1 MRVYD
6 GIVMDRA
13 YVYNTRGTG
22 RISADKKKGEKRNQI
37 VLIVILNPCR
47 LINFE
52 RLSSIDEKSLILVL
66 CFTFRSSTMR
76 K

>member
-22 RISADKKKGEKRNQI
+22 RISADKKKGGKKKPNR
-37 VLIVILNPCR
+37 
-47 LINFE
+47 INSN
-52 RLSSIDEKSLILVL
+52 LKSLSID
-66 CFTFRSSTMR
+66 
-76 K
+76 